1 MKTAGSLPW
10 HRVVMAGI
18 VLYKKLR
25 KGNGGPRV
33 GARRFFF
40 SIFSVSTGFGGKL
53 CGKYGKLSRS
63 GVLMGLTPC
72 YPRIGLWLD
81 LSLAKKP

>member
-1 MKTAGSLPW
+1 L
-10 HRVVMAGI
+10 
-18 VLYKKLR
+18 
-25 KGNGGPRV
+25 

-40 SIFSVSTGFGGKL
+40 SLSSVSTGFGGKL

-63 GVLMGLTPC
+63 GVLMGLPPC

-81 LSLAKKP
+81 LYLAKKL